1 MRMNDFKRLIREM
14 VSDEMGSNGMSM
26 GSNENMM
33 KVKSKVGKLT
43 ENYMFFSNLQQM
55 KRQIE
60 LLMELDREEIEG
72 ILQNGH
78 DWADDHIAV
87 AKNNLD
93 QVFDF
98 MMNEVEDC
106 GCGDDM

>member
-1 MRMNDFKRLIREM
+1 MKITLNELRGLVKEM
-14 VSDEMGSNGMSM
+14 LSDEMGSNGMSM
-26 GSNENMM
+26 VSKGKHMVS
-33 KVKSKVGKLT
+33 KVKT

-60 LLMELDREEIEG
+60 LLMELDREEIEE

-98 MMNEVEDC
+98 MMNETDC
-106 GCGDDM
+106 GCDEEEDEM

>member
-1 MRMNDFKRLIREM
+1 MKISDFKRLIREM
-14 VSDEMGSNGMSM
+14 VSDEMA
-26 GSNENMM
+26 SNEMGM
-33 KVKSKVGKLT
+33 VSKVKT

-60 LLMELDREEIEG
+60 LLMELDREEIES

-78 DWADDHIAV
+78 DWADDHVAV

-106 GCGDDM
+106 GCEDDL

>member
-1 MRMNDFKRLIREM
+1 MKTSI
-14 VSDEMGSNGMSM
+14 
-26 GSNENMM
+26 NELRAL
-33 KVKSKVGKLT
+33 VKEILSEEDLT
-43 ENYMFFSNLQQM
+43 ENYMFFGNLKQM

-60 LLMELDREEIEG
+60 LLMELDQNKIEK

-98 MMNEVEDC
+98 MMNQI
-106 GCGDDM
+106 

>member
-1 MRMNDFKRLIREM
+1 MKISDFKNLIREM

-26 GSNENMM
+26 VSKGDDYMVS
-33 KVKSKVGKLT
+33 KVKT

-78 DWADDHIAV
+78 DWADDHVAV

-106 GCGDDM
+106 GCDDM

>member
-1 MRMNDFKRLIREM
+1 MKINDFKRIIREM
-14 VSDEMGSNGMSM
+14 VSDEMGSNEMGMVSKGKHM
-26 GSNENMM
+26 VS
-33 KVKSKVGKLT
+33 KVKT

-106 GCGDDM
+106 GCDDM

>member
-1 MRMNDFKRLIREM
+1 MKIGLNELKGLVKEMLSNEMGM
-14 VSDEMGSNGMSM
+14 VS
-26 GSNENMM
+26 
-33 KVKSKVGKLT
+33 KGKT

-78 DWADDHIAV
+78 DWADDHVAV

-106 GCGDDM
+106 GCDDM

>member
-1 MRMNDFKRLIREM
+1 MNDFKRIIREM
-14 VSDEMGSNGMSM
+14 VSDEMGSNEMGMVSK
-26 GSNENMM
+26 GNMM
-33 KVKSKVGKLT
+33 KVKSKQGELT

-78 DWADDHIAV
+78 DWAEDHVAV

-106 GCGDDM
+106 GCEDEM

>member
-1 MRMNDFKRLIREM
+1 M
-14 VSDEMGSNGMSM
+14 
-26 GSNENMM
+26 
-33 KVKSKVGKLT
+33 
-43 ENYMFFSNLQQM
+43 
-55 KRQIE
+55 
-60 LLMELDREEIEG
+60 
-72 ILQNGH
+72 
-78 DWADDHIAV
+78 ADDHVAV

>member
-1 MRMNDFKRLIREM
+1 MRINDFKRIIREM
-14 VSDEMGSNGMSM
+14 VSDEMN
-26 GSNENMM
+26 SNEMGM
-33 KVKSKVGKLT
+33 VSKVKT

-106 GCGDDM
+106 GCDDM

>member
-1 MRMNDFKRLIREM
+1 
-14 VSDEMGSNGMSM
+14 
-26 GSNENMM
+26 
-33 KVKSKVGKLT
+33 
-43 ENYMFFSNLQQM
+43 M

-78 DWADDHIAV
+78 DWADDHVAV

-106 GCGDDM
+106 GCDDM